1 MSPNDAIDIG
11 RDAIVV
17 SHTVGTSVALRL
29 AYRHPGLVRAIVSIE
44 GGTAETVMTASD
56 AIDIGRDAI
65 IVSLKLGGPIMLL
78 ALVVGVVISLVQA
91 LTQIQETT
99 LTFVPKI
106 VAILIAMLL
115 LMPFMLTTLTTFTER
130 LFDRVI
136 SG

>member
-1 MSPNDAIDIG
+1 VTPN
-11 RDAIVV
+11 
-17 SHTVGTSVALRL
+17 
-29 AYRHPGLVRAIVSIE
+29 
-44 GGTAETVMTASD
+44 D

-78 ALVVGVVISLVQA
+78 ALIVGIVISLFQA

-106 VAILIAMLL
+106 VAILLAMLL
-115 LMPFMLTTLTTFTER
+115 LLPFMLSTLSGFTER

>member
-1 MSPNDAIDIG
+1 MTPN
-11 RDAIVV
+11 
-17 SHTVGTSVALRL
+17 
-29 AYRHPGLVRAIVSIE
+29 
-44 GGTAETVMTASD
+44 D

-65 IVSLKLGGPIMLL
+65 IVSLKLGGPIMML
-78 ALVVGVVISLVQA
+78 ALVVGIVISLFQA

-106 VAILIAMLL
+106 IAILLGMILL
-115 LMPFMLTTLTTFTER
+115 LPFMLSTLTGFTER

>member
-1 MSPNDAIDIG
+1 MTPSDAIDIG
-11 RDAIVV
+11 RDAIV
-17 SHTVGTSVALRL
+17 
-29 AYRHPGLVRAIVSIE
+29 
-44 GGTAETVMTASD
+44 
-56 AIDIGRDAI
+56 
-65 IVSLKLGGPIMLL
+65 VSLKLGGPIMLL

-106 VAILIAMLL
+106 VAILLAMM
-115 LMPFMLTTLTTFTER
+115 LMLPFMLSTLTGFTER

>member
-1 MSPNDAIDIG
+1 MTPN
-11 RDAIVV
+11 
-17 SHTVGTSVALRL
+17 
-29 AYRHPGLVRAIVSIE
+29 
-44 GGTAETVMTASD
+44 D